1 MKKILSFVLAA
12 VALVFTACSN
22 DETIETSGN
31 GQNNKG
37 MVLVATVSQQG
48 SRAAPDFVI
57 VSPKNLRQRVWRFSD
72 ALPSALFGYKP
83 PCSKVA

>member
-1 MKKILSFVLAA
+1 ML
-12 VALVFTACSN
+12 FTQSEPLFHHKNTAFQL
-22 DETIETSGN
+22 
-31 GQNNKG
+31 QNEYII
-37 MVLVATVSQQG
+37 
-48 SRAAPDFVI
+48 RAERSLFPDFVI

>member
-1 MKKILSFVLAA
+1 MDNMSLNYKSK
-12 VALVFTACSN
+12 
-22 DETIETSGN
+22 
-31 GQNNKG
+31 
-37 MVLVATVSQQG
+37 QQIFFLTK
-48 SRAAPDFVI
+48 ADIVKMMTPDFVI

>member
-1 MKKILSFVLAA
+1 MIKVLRKCFCGCFFLSSILCASCLNDIKSNLNEMKS
-12 VALVFTACSN
+12 
-22 DETIETSGN
+22 
-31 GQNNKG
+31 
-37 MVLVATVSQQG
+37 
-48 SRAAPDFVI
+48 PDFVI